1 MRMNPY
7 ENKIALVTGGS
18 RGIGMA
24 CARVLAERG
33 AKVVI
38 CGRDADCLNRA
49 VNEIGG
55 TCRGIPCDVSCPE
68 AVKRLVEDVVDTQGG
83 LHILVNNAG
92 ITDDGL
98 VPRMKTEQWERV
110 IAVNLH
116 GAFYM
121 CRAAAKPMLRQRY
134 GRVINIGSVIGLRG
148 QAGQC
153 NYAAAKA
160 GLVGF
165 TKAYAREVA
174 SRNITVNLVAPGL
187 IDTDMTVGMSAE
199 QRESAIRQIPVGRVG
214 NPAEV
219 AELVAFLALETSGYI
234 TGNVITVDGGLSM

>member
-1 MRMNPY
+1 MNPY

>member
-1 MRMNPY
+1 MNPY

-24 CARVLAERG
+24 CARLLAERG
-33 AKVVI
+33 AQVVI

-134 GRVINIGSVIGLRG
+134 GRIINMGSVIGLRG

-234 TGNVITVDGGLSM
+234 TGNVIAVDGGLSM

>member
-1 MRMNPY
+1 MNPY

-24 CARVLAERG
+24 CARLLAERG
-33 AKVVI
+33 AQVVI

-134 GRVINIGSVIGLRG
+134 GRIINMGSVIGLRG

-165 TKAYAREVA
+165 TGLCPRFPAT
-174 SRNITVNLVAPGL
+174 SRL
-187 IDTDMTVGMSAE
+187 I
-199 QRESAIRQIPVGRVG
+199 
-214 NPAEV
+214 
-219 AELVAFLALETSGYI
+219 LWHLA
-234 TGNVITVDGGLSM
+234 D